1 MISVFSKRKDKP
13 HAYGF
18 LEATAGTEDPNS
30 VGFNPIEI
38 AISADTKH
46 WVSIYDV
53 PDLDGVLVADTPYVA
68 EAKQTDEYQK
78 IGIND
83 GQSLLSSSYAQR
95 EIKML
100 VVFEGMNRADTELA
114 FDALQ
119 RYLVMRD
126 PYWICFANWPQR
138 MYYVKVSEI
147 SPTHLTDLGFTVEVT
162 FTDQIGLSRSVG
174 TTASWQTDAVIGFG
188 NNQPLELSQYS
199 FTSSHFVV
207 KNLSDVLIDPE
218 RRGHPFKM
226 TLSGAS
232 GGGMKVTNKTTG
244 DEISRKGSFSGTWV
258 LDAVNPELNGKG
270 DLLNTDMGVITL
282 QVGSNDFQV
291 DNFSGSI
298 SFDFP
303 MWWLS

>member
-1 MISVFSKRKDKP
+1 MIDVFSKRKDKP

-30 VGFNPIEI
+30 VGFDPIEI
-38 AISADTKH
+38 SISADTKH

-53 PDLDGVLVADTPYVA
+53 PDLEGVLVADTPYVA
-68 EAKQTDEYQK
+68 EAKQTNEYQK

-95 EIKML
+95 ELKML
-100 VVFEGMNRADTELA
+100 VVFNGMDRADTELA

-126 PYWICFANWPQR
+126 PYWICFSNWPQR

-147 SPTHLTDLGFTVEVT
+147 SQTHLTDLGFTVEVT

-188 NNQPLELSQYS
+188 NNQPLEIPQYS
-199 FTSSHFVV
+199 FTSNHFVV

-226 TLSGAS
+226 TLSGSS
-232 GGGMKVTNKTTG
+232 GGSMKVTNKTTG
-244 DEISRKGSFSGTWV
+244 DEISRKNAFSGTWV
-258 LDAVNPELNGKG
+258 LDRVNPDLNGKG
-270 DLLNTDMGVITL
+270 DLLNTDMGLITL
-282 QVGSNDFQV
+282 QVGANEFQI
-291 DNFSGSI
+291 DNFSGTV

-303 MWWLS
+303 QWWLS

>member
-1 MISVFSKRKDKP
+1 MIDVFSKRTDKP
-13 HAYGF
+13 HQYEF
-18 LEATAGTEDPNS
+18 MPLEKGSDPNS

-38 AISADTKH
+38 AISDDAKK

-53 PDLDGVLVADTPYVA
+53 PDLDHVLIADSPYVA
-68 EAKQTDEYQK
+68 EAKQTNEYQK

-83 GQSLLSSSYAQR
+83 GQSLLSTSYAQR
-95 EIKML
+95 EIKMT
-100 VVFEGMNRADTELA
+100 VVFDGMNKQDVALA

-119 RYLVMRD
+119 RFLVFRD
-126 PYWICFANWPQR
+126 PYWICFDNWPQR

-147 SPTHLTDLGFTVEVT
+147 SQTHLTDMGFVVEVT

-174 TTASWQTDAVIGFG
+174 TTAEWSTNAVIGFG
-188 NNQPLELSQYS
+188 NNQPIEMPQYS
-199 FTSSHFVV
+199 FTNNSFTV

-218 RRGHPFKM
+218 RRGHDFKL
-226 TLSGAS
+226 TLSGQS
-232 GGGMKVTNKTTG
+232 GGNLKVTNKTTG
-244 DEISRKGSFSGTWV
+244 ESISRKDGFNGTWE
-258 LDAVNPELNGKG
+258 LDGVNPTLNDKG

-282 QVGSNDFQV
+282 QVGDNEFQI
-291 DNFSGSI
+291 DNFSGTI